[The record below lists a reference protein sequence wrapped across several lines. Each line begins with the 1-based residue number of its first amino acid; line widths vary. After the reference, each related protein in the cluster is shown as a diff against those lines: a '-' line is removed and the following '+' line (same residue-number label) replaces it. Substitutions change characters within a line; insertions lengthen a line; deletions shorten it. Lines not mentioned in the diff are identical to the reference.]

1 MCRCVIVADGCSY
14 SGAENAVDCE
24 ATAIL
29 LMNFYIAVE
38 EILIEMRDTVT
49 FLDTAD
55 SHGSSVIDM
64 Q

>member
-24 ATAIL
+24 ATAIV
-29 LMNFYIAVE
+29 LMNFYSAVE
-38 EILIEMRDTVT
+38 EIFIEMRDTVT
-49 FLDTAD
+49 FLSTAD
-55 SHGSSVIDM
+55 NQQSSVIVM